1 MQCCFNSCCIHLPQ
15 HCFLYSSFHRPAWVK
30 ADLLGY
36 KFWENISIQFAC
48 VLFYSFYESCEIV
61 GKKNGGLF
69 GKFLHYISRI
79 VTEIKYIYIKI
90 RQCSVYFESVY
101 QYMPCSRKCAKFVV
115 MLSRWEFIKERF

>member
-1 MQCCFNSCCIHLPQ
+1 MNYVCSAALIVAASTYRSIV
-15 HCFLYSSFHRPAWVK
+15 FLYSSFPRPAWVK

-79 VTEIKYIYIKI
+79 VTEIKYISKL
-90 RQCSVYFESVY
+90 VLPWY
-101 QYMPCSRKCAKFVV
+101 QSRLPGFCTVPGCK
-115 MLSRWEFIKERF
+115 L